1 MTIDS
6 SHMMDA
12 NAIKNVLSRV
22 ETLSD
27 IELSRAE
34 TVTPWTSEMKS
45 GEQHGQ
51 IDLFLN
57 VETYDR
63 YDISF
68 GEKEQR
74 MSNS

>member
-1 MTIDS
+1 MTIES
-6 SHMMDA
+6 FHMMDT
-12 NAIKNVLSRV
+12 NTNKNVLSRV

-27 IELSRAE
+27 IGLSRAE
-34 TVTPWTSEMKS
+34 TVTPWTSEMRS